1 MISNKFLQV
10 SLITPKSS
18 TEIFE
23 EEEKVLTKNSES
35 IELLQHNSVQQEDPE
50 EPPVKAAPEVKTKR
64 LGSKRRIRK
73 ELPSI
78 QEEYQSSNDVEVG
91 SYFVMY
97 LHNTYITCYPV
108 NY

>member
-23 EEEKVLTKNSES
+23 EEEKVLTKNSEP
-35 IELLQHNSVQQEDPE
+35 IESLQHNTVQQDDPE
-50 EPPVKAAPEVKTKR
+50 EPIAKAPEVKTKR

-78 QEEYQSSNDVEVG
+78 QEEYQLSNDVEVG
-91 SYFVMY
+91 SYIS
-97 LHNTYITCYPV
+97 H
-108 NY
+108 